1 MEDNNKPIVPYS
13 PKLKCSIEVYP
24 EYYKQIPGMYLETN
38 HKFIL
43 KQLPDQNIVVVGV
56 LDNDNNERELN
67 DNERVIA
74 ESLGLIV
81 KWSNP

>member
-1 MEDNNKPIVPYS
+1 
-13 PKLKCSIEVYP
+13 
-24 EYYKQIPGMYLETN
+24 MYLETN

-56 LDNDNNERELN
+56 LDTDNNERELN